1 MNRLHLRYL
10 IISFIATATV
20 AILVQ
25 LFILSLLERNN
36 AVLAG
41 AALSAGWWGN
51 LATAAAVAI
60 MAGRKAATGFTDPRL
75 GRILGTAVGLWVGVG
90 AIMGLVASTL
100 VLGGQVPGIDVR
112 PGLILTFGLVSL
124 GISLVAA
131 TIAGRETAHPPEA
144 EEEA

>member
-10 IISFIATATV
+10 IISFVTTAVV

-25 LFILSLLERNN
+25 LFLLSLLERNN
-36 AVLAG
+36 TLMAG

-51 LATAAAVAI
+51 LATAATVAI
-60 MAGRKAATGFTDPRL
+60 LAGREAATGFTDPRI
-75 GRILGTAVGLWVGVG
+75 GKVLGTAVGLWVGVG

-100 VLGGQVPGIDVR
+100 VLSGQVPGADVR
-112 PGLILTFGLVSL
+112 PGLILVFGFVSL
-124 GISLVAA
+124 GVSMIAA

-144 EEEA
+144 EEEV